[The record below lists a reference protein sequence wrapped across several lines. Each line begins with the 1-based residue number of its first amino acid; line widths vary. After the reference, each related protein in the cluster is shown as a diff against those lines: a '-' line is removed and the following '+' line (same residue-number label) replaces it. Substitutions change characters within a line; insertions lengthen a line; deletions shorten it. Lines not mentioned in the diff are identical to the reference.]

1 MKLVLPKVL
10 ADELMPH
17 VRTAAPQADIIWF
30 DEHGHVDGDMGD
42 ATVLLRWF
50 TPPEVLNSMVERMP
64 ALRWLHI
71 PRVGIDSS
79 LVPAVMERDL
89 IITNSAGINADPI
102 AEFVMLFMLCHVKQA
117 RALLQFQAARTW
129 GWRDVQPTELTGK
142 TVLIIGLGKI
152 GQAIARRAKA
162 FDMRVIGSRRHPQ
175 PVANVDYVMGDG
187 AWRAHLGEAHFVV
200 VAAPLTPETR
210 GMFGAAELAAMRPDA
225 YFINIARGEIV
236 DEAALA
242 HALREE
248 RIAGAGLDVF
258 SEEPLPPDHPFWGL
272 PNVFLT
278 PHVSWYSP
286 EVRPRTLSLFAEN
299 LHRFASGEPLLN
311 VVDKQAGY

>member
-1 MKLVLPKVL
+1 MKLVLPQVL
-10 ADELMPH
+10 ADELAPR
-17 VRTAAPQADIIWF
+17 VSAAAPQAAIVWF
-30 DEHGHVDGDMGD
+30 DEHGHASGDIGD

-79 LVPAVMERDL
+79 LVPAVMERDIL
-89 IITNSAGINADPI
+89 ITNSAGINAEPI
-102 AEFVMLFMLCHVKQA
+102 AEFVMLFMLCHAKQA
-117 RALLQFQAARTW
+117 RELLQFQAAREW
-129 GWRDVQPTELTGK
+129 GWRSVQPVELTRK
-142 TVLIIGLGKI
+142 TVLIIGMGKI

-162 FDMRVIGSRRHPQ
+162 FDMRVIGSRRRPQ

-187 AWRAHLGEAHFVV
+187 EWRAHLGEADFVV
-200 VAAPLTPETR
+200 VAAPLTPATR

-225 YFINIARGEIV
+225 YLINVARGEIV
-236 DEAALA
+236 DEAALVD
-242 HALREE
+242 ALRGE

-258 SEEPLPPDHPFWGL
+258 TEEPLPPDHPFWGL

-299 LHRFASGEPLLN
+299 LQRFASGQPLLN
-311 VVDKQAGY
+311 IVDKQAGY